1 MVPHPEQGG
10 SRRTAS
16 HEASGRGRDSPG
28 HEQGLEEVE
37 RGEVAAQVREARA
50 GRFVAEHQP
59 LAAHKL
65 REQARLA
72 AGAGAHIEYA
82 GPFAGREGQRGQHG

>member
-1 MVPHPEQGG
+1 
-10 SRRTAS
+10 
-16 HEASGRGRDSPG
+16 
-28 HEQGLEEVE
+28 LEEVE

-72 AGAGAHIEYA
+72 AGTGAHIEHA